1 MKKAWRTG
9 EGKVRHIFESHLRVP
24 RALPL
29 VLHRD
34 GHFFSMLRS
43 GSCASSALLR
53 NLAGSR
59 SHGDH
64 RGLFFLV
71 SVCVL
76 IGDGRPREETIN
88 CSFPFFKSCKPGYRQ
103 DASSAHTSRFPLRR
117 YQRPGSCKEG
127 ILKETRAIIL

>member
-1 MKKAWRTG
+1 MENRRRESAP
-9 EGKVRHIFESHLRVP
+9 HIRVSP
-24 RALPL
+24 SSPTSSSACAPSR
-29 VLHRD
+29 RS
-34 GHFFSMLRS
+34 FFFQCLRS
-43 GSCASSALLR
+43 DSRASSALFR

-64 RGLFFLV
+64 HSLLFLV

-88 CSFPFFKSCKPGYRQ
+88 CSFPFFKNCKPGYRQ